1 MFNFMVV
8 VVVFVFVFVCN
19 ELGVK
24 IANIC
29 IIYTSNKYVLL
40 FIFFY
45 LYIVIYQLIYQSDS
59 PVVVLLPISP

>member
-8 VVVFVFVFVCN
+8 VVVFVCN

-40 FIFFY
+40 FVFFY